1 MKNTKK
7 YLAAMLALALA
18 VPVFTGCSDDYEYS
32 LSSVSAKPSDKFNAK
47 IQFVS
52 RLSDGA
58 LVTGDADY
66 TALNNYMVNTL
77 NSREEAWLTLFDR
90 SDNANLSKVME
101 ISLNTYRWTSFAF
114 NGLTNRTTYKGS
126 TLFFNQPTRLVK
138 ATACGRGC
146 YVTGFSP
153 LMEGTRTDKDES
165 GAVTGT
171 VDIAYDINFR
181 TVRFET
187 ADQINAF
194 GGEEGVMNTLKRE
207 NMNMLMI
214 GTVKNDLFG
223 SLESAV
229 QSTDGSF
236 KVYNIAAGSAY
247 TIFMLAE
254 ERFWG
259 FTDVSTASLGNG
271 IEAYTINVMW

>member
-1 MKNTKK
+1 MKNIQK
-7 YLAAMLALALA
+7 YLSALLALAMA
-18 VPVFTGCSDDYEYS
+18 APVFTGCSDDYEYS
-32 LSSVSAKPSDKFNAK
+32 LSSVVAKPSDKFNAR

-58 LVTGDADY
+58 LITGDADY

-77 NSREEAWLTLFDR
+77 KSREEAWLTVFDR
-90 SDNANLSKVME
+90 SDNANL
-101 ISLNTYRWTSFAF
+101 
-114 NGLTNRTTYKGS
+114 
-126 TLFFNQPTRLVK
+126 PTRSVK
-138 ATACGRGC
+138 ATACGKGC

-153 LMEGTRTDKDES
+153 LMEGTRTDKDEN
-165 GAVTGT
+165 GTVTGT

-187 ADQINAF
+187 NKQINAF
-194 GGEEGVMNTLKRE
+194 GGENGVMNTLKRE

-214 GTVKNDLFG
+214 GTVKNDLLG
-223 SLESAV
+223 ALESAV
-229 QSTDGSF
+229 QNTDGSF
-236 KVYNIAAGSAY
+236 KVYNVASGSAY

-259 FTDVSTASLGNG
+259 FTDVAPISVGNG